1 MKKFILTISL
11 IIITLSFY
19 NCEGERPV
27 ETTRDTGVEY
37 APQMYHTIP
46 WDPFRQKEGDKIMA
60 PFDPPAHTVARGKLD
75 YYYPYP
81 NTPEGYE
88 QAGQELKMQLP
99 YTKEN
104 IAEGKR
110 LFQHFCAHCHGP
122 EGDANGSLVEA
133 GKFPPPP
140 LKFKQKKDLPVGK
153 MYHTIMYG
161 KGLMGSHAGQL
172 SPKQRWQ
179 IIQYIQIL
187 QKGTADVEEGLKL
200 LTSSAS
206 NQDSLKTEN

>member
-1 MKKFILTISL
+1 MRSILFTIG
-11 IIITLSFY
+11 IILVGALFY
-19 NCEGERPV
+19 NCEGEKPI
-27 ETTRDTGVEY
+27 ETTRDPGIEY

-46 WDPFRQKEGDKIMA
+46 WDPFRQKEGDSLRP
-60 PFDPPAHTVARGKLD
+60 PFTPPAHTIARGKLD
-75 YYYPYP
+75 NYYPYP

-88 QAGQELKMQLP
+88 QAKKELKMPLP

-122 EGDANGSLVEA
+122 EGDADGSLVNA

-140 LKFKQKKDLPVGK
+140 LKFKQRPDLTVGQ

-187 QKGTADVEEGLKL
+187 QRGTADVDEGFKL
-200 LTSSAS
+200 LTSQNTKS
-206 NQDSLKTEN
+206 DTLKNKN

>member
-1 MKKFILTISL
+1 MKKRILYIVAFFL
-11 IIITLSFY
+11 IGFVFY

-27 ETTRDTGVEY
+27 ETTRDTGIEY
-37 APQMYHTIP
+37 APQMYYSIP
-46 WDPFRQKEGDKIMA
+46 WDPFRDTIKDGRPPME
-60 PFDPPAHTVARGKLD
+60 PPAHTVARGKLD

-88 QAGQELKMQLP
+88 QAGKELTMQLP

-122 EGDANGSLVEA
+122 EGDADGSLVKA

-140 LKFKQKKDLPVGK
+140 LQFKKRKDLPVGK
-153 MYHTIMYG
+153 MYHTITYG

-172 SPKQRWQ
+172 TPKQRWQ

-187 QKGTADVEEGLKL
+187 QHGTADVEEGYKL
-200 LTSSAS
+200 LTSSK
-206 NQDSLKTEN
+206 QDSLKTEN